1 MSVIALLALAC
12 FPVFAQ
18 AECVSSS
25 CVQYTEAIPNSE
37 GENPSTPHKHPPVA
51 KAADNGGASTP
62 TGKASKPASGGETDE
77 SSENGSSK
85 EGGAPATGNG
95 GGTGQGKP
103 GGSANNG
110 STPQAQ
116 HGGQNAGTSATHSSS
131 GSSSP
136 LIPILVAIA
145 VLAAISVGA
154 VMYRQ
159 RRQRRGPTAS
169 APSPKAS

>member
-1 MSVIALLALAC
+1 MSVIALLALLC

-51 KAADNGGASTP
+51 KAADNGGASAP
-62 TGKASKPASGGETDE
+62 TGKAGKSPSDETDE
-77 SSENGSSK
+77 SSENESSK

-95 GGTGQGKP
+95 GGMGQGKA
-103 GGSANNG
+103 GGSANSG
-110 STPQAQ
+110 PTSQAQ
-116 HGGQNAGTSATHSSS
+116 HGGQNVGTPASHTSS
-131 GSSSP
+131 SSSP
-136 LIPILVAIA
+136 LVPILIGIA

>member
-1 MSVIALLALAC
+1 M
-12 FPVFAQ
+12 
-18 AECVSSS
+18 SSS

-51 KAADNGGASTP
+51 KAADNGGASAP
-62 TGKASKPASGGETDE
+62 TDKAGKPASDGQTDE
-77 SSENGSSK
+77 SSGNESSN
-85 EGGAPATGNG
+85 EGGATLAGNGNG

-103 GGSANNG
+103 AGSANNG

-116 HGGQNAGTSATHSSS
+116 HGGQSAGTPASQSSS
-131 GSSSP
+131 GSSSSP
-136 LIPILVAIA
+136 LIPILIGIV

-159 RRQRRGPTAS
+159 RRQQRGPTAS
-169 APSPKAS
+169 SPSPKAS